1 MNMIDSAVSD
11 IQSELPSHVRLYAC
25 GQTSDRADRAGRVEN
40 LQSLLSAQTARPVSD
55 TVTRSLQFSGR
66 VNVLQKI
73 GTFSTVNSIIIFTN

>member
-25 GQTSDRADRAGRVEN
+25 GQTSDRAGRVEN
-40 LQSLLSAQTARPVSD
+40 LQSLLSAQTVRPVSD

-73 GTFSTVNSIIIFTN
+73 GTFSTVNSNIIFTN